1 MGLGNITTKKLKV
14 LDFDIENRP
23 LSYLGMDFTTSD
35 ITAIAASWE
44 DKKYAVVWALG
55 EVDTETMLRGF
66 LELYNEADVVTGH
79 FIRNHDLPIINGALM
94 EFGLPTLGPK
104 LTSCTK
110 NDLKTRKGI
119 SASQESLA
127 DMLGVPAPK
136 IQMNQ
141 KKWRE
146 ANRLTKA
153 GIEETKNRVVGDIVQ
168 HKLLRK
174 ALIEADLLNPPS
186 IWPPRN

>member
-1 MGLGNITTKKLKV
+1 MELGKLSTKNLRI

-35 ITAIAASWE
+35 ITAIACGWTDSNP
-44 DKKYAVVWALG
+44 VHVWALG

-66 LELYNEADVVTGH
+66 LEMYNEADIVTGH

-141 KKWRE
+141 KKWRL
-146 ANRLTKA
+146 ANRLA
-153 GIEETKNRVVGDIVQ
+153 PEGIAETKKRVVGDIIQ
-168 HKLLRK
+168 HKALRK
-174 ALIEADLLNPPS
+174 ALIDADLLNSPS
-186 IWPPRN
+186 VWYS